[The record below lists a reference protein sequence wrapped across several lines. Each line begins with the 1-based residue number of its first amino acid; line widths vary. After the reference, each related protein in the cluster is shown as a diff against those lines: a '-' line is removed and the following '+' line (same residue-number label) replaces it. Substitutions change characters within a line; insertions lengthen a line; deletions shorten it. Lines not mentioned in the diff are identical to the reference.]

1 MHVLLVNT
9 TPIPVYA
16 YGGTERVI
24 WDLGKSL
31 VKLGHKVSYLVP
43 QGSHC
48 DFARVLPIDTSQP
61 WEKQIPA
68 DIDITHFQFNPQTLP
83 ETPYLVTEHGNARK
97 AKRWPLN
104 TVFVSKN
111 HASRYGSDQYVLN
124 GLDWESYGAVDLDN
138 IRTRFHFLGKAA
150 WSVKNVSGAIRVAKK
165 AGVELDVLGGNRI
178 NFRRGFRWT
187 LSRSIHF
194 HGMVGGS
201 EKARLLNSS
210 RGMIFPVRWHEPFG
224 LAVIESLYFG
234 CPVFATPYGALP
246 ELVPADCGRLSVQA
260 DDLVEAV
267 RTHSFDRQAC
277 HARAVD
283 HFSAARMAQDYL
295 QKYQQV
301 LDGEFL
307 NPVQPAIQG
316 EARQLPWTA

>member
-1 MHVLLVNT
+1 MDW
-9 TPIPVYA
+9 A
-16 YGGTERVI
+16 
-24 WDLGKSL
+24 
-31 VKLGHKVSYLVP
+31 
-43 QGSHC
+43 
-48 DFARVLPIDTSQP
+48 QP
-61 WEKQIPA
+61 R
-68 DIDITHFQFNPQTLP
+68 TH
-83 ETPYLVTEHGNARK
+83 H
-97 AKRWPLN
+97 
-104 TVFVSKN
+104 
-111 HASRYGSDQYVLN
+111 
-124 GLDWESYGAVDLDN
+124 
-138 IRTRFHFLGKAA
+138 HFLGKAA
-150 WSVKNVSGAIRVAKK
+150 WRVKNVKGAIQVARR
-165 AGVELDVLGGNRI
+165 AGVELAVMGGTRLNL
-178 NFRRGFRWT
+178 RRGFRFT
-187 LSRSIHF
+187 LSRHVQF
-194 HGMVGGS
+194 YGMVGGAQ
-201 EKARLLNSS
+201 KTQLLNASN
-210 RGMIFPVRWHEPFG
+210 GLIFPVRWHEPFG

>member
-1 MHVLLVNT
+1 MHVLLVNNST
-9 TPIPVYA
+9 IPVYA

-43 QGSHC
+43 EGSHC
-48 DFARVLPIDTSQP
+48 DFGRVLPIDTKRP
-61 WEKQIPA
+61 WQEQIPA
-68 DIDITHFQFNPQTLP
+68 DIDITHFQFNPHTP
-83 ETPYLVTEHGNARK
+83 PDTPYLVTEHGNARK
-97 AKRWPLN
+97 TKPLPLN
-104 TVFVSKN
+104 TVFVSQN

-124 GLDWESYGAVDLDN
+124 GLDWESYGAVDLEN

-201 EKARLLNSS
+201 EKTGLLNAS

-246 ELVPADCGRLSVQA
+246 
-260 DDLVEAV
+260 
-267 RTHSFDRQAC
+267 
-277 HARAVD
+277 
-283 HFSAARMAQDYL
+283 
-295 QKYQQV
+295 
-301 LDGEFL
+301 
-307 NPVQPAIQG
+307 
-316 EARQLPWTA
+316 